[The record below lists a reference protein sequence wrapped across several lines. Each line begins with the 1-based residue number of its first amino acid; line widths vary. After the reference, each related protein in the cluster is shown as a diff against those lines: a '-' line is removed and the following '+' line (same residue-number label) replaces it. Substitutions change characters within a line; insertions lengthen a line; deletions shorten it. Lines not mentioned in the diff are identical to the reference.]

1 MIAQEAISTNNN
13 NNKKKSM
20 NNFKALT
27 EDQSNVI

>member
-13 NNKKKSM
+13 NNKKKFM